1 MSTAIDPTP
10 LPGGASARTV
20 YASFL
25 LGTEEFALDVRH
37 VQEVVKRP
45 TQMVA
50 MPLAPDFCL
59 GIFNLRGIIIPLLST
74 DRLLGLPPRP
84 LAPEAKVVII
94 HHLGIRLGLSCDD
107 TCHVLR
113 PRGEELTLFSYQD
126 QSVYRVVAGV
136 LKLNNALVR
145 VLDLERLIRLEN
157 IPHPENTAS
166 THAAA
171 KARLARRKAITFRAG
186 GIAMAFPIGSI
197 HEIVRAQGIEAS
209 PVQDP
214 LCEGVLHIRQHIV
227 PVVQFAGLLGL
238 PPTAAATENPEQVPE
253 QRVVVLKIA
262 HGYIGLL
269 VDSVDSIDVYT
280 DDEVMAVPV
289 LSRQRAAMFAGCI
302 DLGARGHVFLLN
314 AQGVFALDE
323 IDRITGQHSALF
335 VETESV
341 QVRQH
346 RAASR
351 MSFLWFKAGTAFAL
365 PMREVREIVHCP
377 SDLIPIPG
385 APQHISGMFNLRG
398 QLVTV
403 VDVRYFYQLGGAV
416 LLPSAED
423 KILVID
429 YGDALIGL
437 RVDSVESILHIYPE
451 DKFPMPQVLRGA
463 LAPAIRNDV
472 REVVRVPDSGE
483 RPVHLLV
490 LDLARV
496 LAQVAATAEGEALEP
511 A

>member
-1 MSTAIDPTP
+1 MQW
-10 LPGGASARTV
+10 GAA
-20 YASFL
+20 
-25 LGTEEFALDVRH
+25 
-37 VQEVVKRP
+37 
-45 TQMVA
+45 
-50 MPLAPDFCL
+50 
-59 GIFNLRGIIIPLLST
+59 
-74 DRLLGLPPRP
+74 
-84 LAPEAKVVII
+84 
-94 HHLGIRLGLSCDD
+94 
-107 TCHVLR
+107 
-113 PRGEELTLFSYQD
+113 
-126 QSVYRVVAGV
+126 
-136 LKLNNALVR
+136 
-145 VLDLERLIRLEN
+145 
-157 IPHPENTAS
+157 
-166 THAAA
+166 
-171 KARLARRKAITFRAG
+171 
-186 GIAMAFPIGSI
+186 
-197 HEIVRAQGIEAS
+197 
-209 PVQDP
+209 
-214 LCEGVLHIRQHIV
+214 IV

-238 PPTAAATENPEQVPE
+238 PVTPIGDDSPEAAER
-253 QRVVVLKIA
+253 RVVVLQIA
-262 HGYIGLL
+262 HSYIGLL
-269 VDSVDSIDVYT
+269 VDSVDSIEVYT
-280 DDEVMAVPV
+280 DDQVMPVPV

-302 DLGARGHVFLLN
+302 DFGARGHVFLLD
-314 AQGVFALDE
+314 AAGVFALDE

-377 SDLIPIPG
+377 PDLIPVPG

-437 RVDSVESILHIYPE
+437 RVDSVESILHLYPE
-451 DKFPMPQVLRGA
+451 DKFPVPQVLRGA

-496 LAQVAATAEGEALEP
+496 LAQVAATADGASLEP

>member
-1 MSTAIDPTP
+1 MNTDFHPTP
-10 LPGGASARTV
+10 AATPEAAVVRTV

-25 LGTEEFALDVRH
+25 LGKEEFALDVRH
-37 VQEVVKRP
+37 VQEVVKLP
-45 TQMVA
+45 THIVA

-74 DRLLGLPPRP
+74 DRLLGTPRP
-84 LAPEAKVVII
+84 LAPESKVVII
-94 HHLGIRLGLSCDD
+94 HHLGIHLGLTCDD

-113 PRGEELTLFSYQD
+113 PRGDELTLFAYED
-126 QSVYRVVAGV
+126 QSTHRVVAGV
-136 LKLNNALVR
+136 LKLGPALVR

-166 THAAA
+166 AHAAI
-171 KARLARRKAITFRAG
+171 KARLARRKAITFRTG
-186 GIAMAFPIGSI
+186 GIAMAFPMGSI
-197 HEIVRAQGIEAS
+197 HEIVRAHGIDAS

-214 LCEGVLHIRQHIV
+214 LCSGVLHIRQHIV

-238 PPTAAATENPEQVPE
+238 SVTPIGDDSPEAAER
-253 QRVVVLKIA
+253 RVVVLKIA
-262 HGYIGLL
+262 RSYIGLL
-269 VDSVDSIDVYT
+269 VDSVDSIEVYT
-280 DDEVMAVPV
+280 DDQVMPVPV

-302 DLGARGHVFLLN
+302 DFGARGHVFLLD
-314 AQGVFALDE
+314 AAGVFALDE

-377 SDLIPIPG
+377 PDLIPVPG

-451 DKFPMPQVLRGA
+451 DKFPVPQVLRGA

-496 LAQVAATAEGEALEP
+496 LAQVAATADGASLEP

>member
-1 MSTAIDPTP
+1 MNTDLHPTP
-10 LPGGASARTV
+10 AAPEVASVRTV

-25 LGTEEFALDVRH
+25 LGEEEFALDVRH
-37 VQEVVKRP
+37 VQEVVKLP
-45 TQMVA
+45 TEIVA

-74 DRLLGLPPRP
+74 DRLLGAPRP
-84 LAPEAKVVII
+84 FPPEAKVVII
-94 HHLGIRLGLSCDD
+94 HHLGIRLGLTCDD
-107 TCHVLR
+107 TGRVLR
-113 PRGEELTLFSYQD
+113 PRGDEWTLFAYED
-126 QSVYRVVAGV
+126 QSIHRVVAGV
-136 LKLNNALVR
+136 LKWGQALVR

-166 THAAA
+166 THAAI

-197 HEIVRAQGIEAS
+197 HEIVRAQGIEPS

-238 PPTAAATENPEQVPE
+238 PTTPVADEASPEASE
-253 QRVVVLKIA
+253 RRVVVLKIA
-262 HGYIGLL
+262 HSYIGLL

-280 DDEVMAVPV
+280 DDQVMAVPV

-302 DLGARGHVFLLN
+302 DFGVRGHVFLLH
-314 AQGVFALDE
+314 AAGVLELDE

-335 VETESV
+335 IETESV

-377 SDLIPIPG
+377 PDLIPMPG

-451 DKFPMPQVLRGA
+451 DKFPVPQVLRGA

-496 LAQVAATAEGEALEP
+496 LAQVAATADGESLEP
-511 A
+511 V